1 MLDLHLELMLAVL
14 FVFFLLLFVLNSMLY
29 KPLLTF
35 MNDRDAS
42 IANDLK
48 SAKELTGNTDEL
60 NTQATNIIDDAK
72 SEASA
77 IREKMMNEAKEKAS
91 ATIAA
96 KQSELEKDYQG
107 FMDKLN
113 QEKEEL
119 KSALLNEM
127 PAIKDGLKTKLAT
140 L

>member
-14 FVFFLLLFVLNSMLY
+14 FVFFLLLFVLNNMLY
-29 KPLLTF
+29 KPLLDF
-35 MNDRDAS
+35 MNDRDDS

-48 SAKELTGNTDEL
+48 SAKEMTGNTDEL
-60 NTQATNIIDDAK
+60 NAQASDIIDDAK
-72 SEASA
+72 SKASA
-77 IREKMMNEAKEKAS
+77 IREKVMQESKDKAS
-91 ATIAA
+91 ANITSR
-96 KQSELEKDYQG
+96 QGELEKDYQS
-107 FMDKLN
+107 FIDKLN

-127 PAIKDGLKTKLAT
+127 PTIKSGLKAKLAN

>member
-1 MLDLHLELMLAVL
+1 MLDLHLELMIVVL
-14 FVFFLLLFVLNSMLY
+14 FVFFLLLFVLNKMLY
-29 KPLLTF
+29 IPLLDF
-35 MNDRDAS
+35 MNDRDDS

-60 NTQATNIIDDAK
+60 NAQATEIIDNAK

-77 IREKMMNEAKEKAS
+77 IREKVMQEAKAKAL
-91 ATIAA
+91 ANITA

-107 FMDKLN
+107 FIDKLN

-127 PAIKDGLKTKLAT
+127 PSIKDGLKTKLAS

>member
-14 FVFFLLLFVLNSMLY
+14 FVFFLLLFVLNGMLY
-29 KPLLTF
+29 KPLLNH
-35 MNDRDAS
+35 MNERDVS

-60 NTQATNIIDDAK
+60 NTQAADIIDDAK
-72 SEASA
+72 SQASA
-77 IREKMMNEAKEKAS
+77 IREKVMQEAKEKAS
-91 ATIAA
+91 LNIAT
-96 KQSELEKDYQG
+96 KQSELEKDYQS
-107 FMDKLN
+107 FFDKLT

-127 PAIKDGLKTKLAT
+127 PTIKEGLKTKLAT